1 MTGLVRK
8 ATLLTLFGVLAA
20 SAAMAGVPSSAN
32 STKPTFIRLTGSK
45 TGVADPVGQ
54 FTVTVRDLANNLIA
68 NSVVVVDFSSCVRI
82 RVASSQPFAGL
93 TVDNALRTVRAS
105 TNGSGV
111 ATFRIVGGSCNA
123 GNQSGSGAGCSRIYA
138 DGVLL
143 GPVTVAAYD
152 QDGVGGVTLSD
163 LSAWGG
169 DFLSGTYYGRSDYDG
184 NGIVNLSDLS
194 NWGGVFLAANSSASG
209 AYDPAWTCP

>member
-8 ATLLTLFGVLAA
+8 ATLLTLCGVLAA

-32 STKPTFIRLTGSK
+32 STKPAFIKLVGQK
-45 TGVADPVGQ
+45 TGVADAVGT
-54 FTVTVRDLANNLIA
+54 FTVTVRDLGNNLIA
-68 NSVVVVDFSSCVRI
+68 NSTVVVDFANCVRI
-82 RVASSQPFAGL
+82 RAASPQPFAGL
-93 TVDNALRTVRAS
+93 TVDNLARTVRAQ

-111 ATFRIVGGSCNA
+111 ATFDIVGGSCNS
-123 GNQSGSGAGCSRIYA
+123 GNLSGSGANCGRIFA

-143 GPVTVAAYD
+143 GSVTVAAFD

-169 DFLSGTYYGRSDYDG
+169 DFLSGTYYGRSDYNGDG
-184 NGIVNLSDLS
+184 TLSLSDLS
-194 NWGGVFLAANSSASG
+194 IWGGVFLAANSSASG
-209 AYDPAWTCP
+209 AYNASWTCP